1 MAMQYFSRL
10 HLDVYGFEL
19 VIKVKQ
25 NKEVYC
31 FKLFFISL

>member
-10 HLDVYGFEL
+10 HLDIYVFEL

-25 NKEVYC
+25 NKEAYY
-31 FKLFFISL
+31 FRLFFIFL

>member
-10 HLDVYGFEL
+10 HLEVYIFEL
-19 VIKVKQ
+19 VIKVTQ
-25 NKEVYC
+25 NKEAYC